1 MKMAEPEDKVQTFVK
16 GFDELIEGGIPTGSI
31 VLMSGLA
38 GTMKSSLAYYILYKN
53 ALLKGKKCLYITLE
67 QNESSLL
74 MQMTQMGMP
83 HAKVADKLLVVDVSS
98 LRLEEKKPIEES
110 WLGLTMKTIQKIKER
125 IGCDIMVLDSLD
137 AYTLLAESEFSRKA
151 MFMFF
156 EWLRKMGMTCF
167 LVSEAVDSMPLM
179 ALQGGDIVK
188 DRAYEA
194 FLADGV
200 LHLKLVPVGEV
211 EVRRRIRCIKMR
223 ETDHDMSYMDLTFKD
238 GEFMVT
244 KALPTE

>member
-1 MKMAEPEDKVQTFVK
+1 MAEQEDKVKTYVK
-16 GFDELIEGGIPTGSI
+16 GFDELIDGGVPKGSV
-31 VLMSGLA
+31 VLLSGLA
-38 GTMKSSLAYYILYKN
+38 GTMKSSLAYYILWKN
-53 ALLKGKKCLYITLE
+53 ARMNSKRGLYITME
-67 QNESSLL
+67 QTEGSLL
-74 MQMTQMGMP
+74 TQMTQMGLGT
-83 HAKVADKLLVVDVSS
+83 KEVADKLLVVDVGS
-98 LRLEEKKPIEES
+98 LRLEEKKPLEES

-125 IGCDIMVLDSLD
+125 IGCELLVLDSLD
-137 AYTLLAESEFSRKA
+137 AYTLLAESDFSRRA

-167 LVSEAVDSMPLM
+167 IVSEAVDMMPLL
-179 ALQGGDIVK
+179 ALGTGGMVK

-200 LHLKLVPVGEV
+200 IHLRLVEIGEV

-244 KALPTE
+244 KALPTD